1 MLSTVIVATDGSPDA
16 LDAATRGLPL
26 LRDAEQVIV
35 VAVIREVDD
44 SLAFDGSGHAG
55 ATFTEAELREQQDA
69 ARSEGEAMVADT
81 VAALGIDHAVARLLD
96 GNPGQALCAFAKEVE
111 ADAIVM
117 GSRGR
122 GGLKRA
128 LLGSVSDHVLRHAP
142 CPVLVVGSAVDD

>member
-81 VAALGIDHAVARLLD
+81 VAALGIDHAVTRLLD